1 LQEDLMHPD
10 LERLLD
16 LQEKDLALLQ
26 VDTRL
31 KALLDDLAGF
41 DGEIARAETELT
53 DTRRNLHSAVK
64 RREEIEAKVEGLR
77 VLQDR
82 RRQRLELAKTPRELS
97 ALTNELELSR
107 SVLAKEEAEWFRA
120 MEATTGLEARAGE
133 LAGRIEEL
141 RAAQA
146 GPREELAVQIA
157 EVQAERELAQV
168 ARTAS
173 AVALAKPLLMR
184 YDRLRSNRRNDV
196 VVALRGDACGAC
208 FTAVP
213 MSRRSHIRAGLLL
226 DGCEACGVILYSA
239 GASDEEA

>member
-1 LQEDLMHPD
+1 MHPD

-16 LQEKDLALLQ
+16 LQDKDLALLR

-41 DGEIARAETELT
+41 DAEIARAETELAE
-53 DTRRNLHSAVK
+53 TRRNLDTAVK
-64 RREEIEAKVEGLR
+64 RREEIEARVEALR
-77 VLQDR
+77 MLQDR
-82 RRQRLELAKTPRELS
+82 RRQRLEMAKTPRELQ
-97 ALTNELELSR
+97 ALTSEFELSR

-133 LAGRIEEL
+133 LAVRIEDL
-141 RAAQA
+141 GAAQVS
-146 GPREELAVQIA
+146 PRDELAAQIA
-157 EVQAERELAQV
+157 EVEAERGLAQA
-168 ARTAS
+168 ARNAS
-173 AVALAKPLLMR
+173 AAAIAKPLLMR

-208 FTAVP
+208 YTAVP

-239 GASDEEA
+239 GAADEEA